1 MVEAAQLI
9 DVTGAELRAAVRDG
23 YAGLTAGLAA
33 GYTQSNVVILP
44 ADMAEDF
51 TAFCRANPDPCPLIV
66 QTAPGDPEVRDL
78 APGSDLRSDVP
89 RYRVFRDGVADDD
102 EPTEIR
108 DLWRD
113 DLVSFLIGCSFTFER
128 ALREA
133 GLRIRHID
141 LGCNVPMYR
150 TNIECTPVG
159 RFAGPLVVTMR
170 PFLADQ
176 VDRVVA
182 ITAAFG
188 DMHGAPIH
196 IGDPAVIGIADLS
209 NPDFGDAV
217 PVEQGET
224 PVFWACG
231 VTAQVALASARPEIA
246 ITHSPGR
253 LFVTDLPDAPGG
265 RT

>member
-1 MVEAAQLI
+1 M
-9 DVTGAELRAAVRDG
+9 
-23 YAGLTAGLAA
+23 
-33 GYTQSNVVILP
+33 
-44 ADMAEDF
+44 
-51 TAFCRANPDPCPLIV
+51 
-66 QTAPGDPEVRDL
+66 
-78 APGSDLRSDVP
+78 
-89 RYRVFRDGVADDD
+89 
-102 EPTEIR
+102 
-108 DLWRD
+108 
-113 DLVSFLIGCSFTFER
+113 
-128 ALREA
+128 
-133 GLRIRHID
+133 
-141 LGCNVPMYR
+141 
-150 TNIECTPVG
+150 
-159 RFAGPLVVTMR
+159 
-170 PFLADQ
+170 
-176 VDRVVA
+176 VA